1 MSLALALALL
11 LFCPNIQALGKYV
24 ENMVPLS
31 PSLVIVVPLPP
42 CYVVKE
48 TSFKENPHGWK
59 SHLLISG
66 DNRQL
71 HPTVPGVFGEGAQ
84 KNQNLPQVLSKVWIC

>member
-1 MSLALALALL
+1 MSLALALLL
-11 LFCPNIQALGKYV
+11 ACPNIQALGKYV
-24 ENMVPLS
+24 ENMVSLS
-31 PSLVIVVPLPP
+31 PPLVIVVPLPP
-42 CYVVKE
+42 CHIVKE
-48 TSFKENPHGWK
+48 TSFKENT
-59 SHLLISG
+59 HLSISG